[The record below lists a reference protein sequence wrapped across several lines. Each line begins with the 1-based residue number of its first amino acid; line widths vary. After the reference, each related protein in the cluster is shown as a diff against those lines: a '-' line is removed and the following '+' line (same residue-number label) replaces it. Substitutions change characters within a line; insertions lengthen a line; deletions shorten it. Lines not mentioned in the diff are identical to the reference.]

1 MRGVVRKAKGGRKD
15 KTVSCYRRTRRSD
28 GRRFAGRFFI
38 LVAVPANTKGRLN
51 TMQARVIILLCII
64 DLSWLKCYCGVE
76 VTRVSYGSVHGTDD
90 LDPLFPNLA

>member
-1 MRGVVRKAKGGRKD
+1 
-15 KTVSCYRRTRRSD
+15 
-28 GRRFAGRFFI
+28 
-38 LVAVPANTKGRLN
+38 
-51 TMQARVIILLCII
+51 MQARVIIILLCII